1 MNPAFPNPFNPIIN
15 IPFSLSRVLDI
26 KINIYDLNGN
36 RIDNITNQIYSP
48 GDYNLIW
55 DASGFSS
62 GTYFIAVEFGGE
74 VEQQKIVL
82 MK

>member
-1 MNPAFPNPFNPIIN
+1 M
-15 IPFSLSRVLDI
+15 I
-26 KINIYDLNGN
+26 KQDTLEKQVKTVYIGIGSNLGN

-74 VEQQKIVL
+74 VKQQKIVL